1 MALSIETK
9 GVNSEVGIIQRVRGT
24 VTSTSVPGSPTIPA
38 ASPPNLDPNQ
48 TDNAANYSIQV
59 VGISLNAVGAS
70 GAVNFWFQDNSGT
83 PVILSRKYK
92 LDSSGTNGDK
102 SVYRPICDMG
112 VGVDAAGLGKGV
124 NVMIDAALGVS
135 YEIDYVLLRNPTK

>member
-59 VGISLNAVGAS
+59 VGISLNAVGA
-70 GAVNFWFQDNSGT
+70 
-83 PVILSRKYK
+83 LS
-92 LDSSGTNGDK
+92 
-102 SVYRPICDMG
+102 
-112 VGVDAAGLGKGV
+112 
-124 NVMIDAALGVS
+124 
-135 YEIDYVLLRNPTK
+135 